1 MLQVFEGTS
10 CKFLFKDKYLISID
24 DAVQAFHNKLKLPQD
39 LATKLSYYLVD
50 SQSKNRTANKIFT
63 LNRRD
68 FQDCI
73 EDVVG
78 NYRKYDNNETSKL
91 IESFFIPE
99 NDPFRSRFL
108 NEMSDLVHVGN
119 ITKNEFEKTMGSIP
133 IDVNMKSLLISLLRE
148 SDSLFNISGES
159 IKAFINTIKKEEK
172 NKDNS
177 KSISASSSSIEPS
190 ISSNEPMSEYD
201 QHVLMNKKATDSTR
215 ATPGD
220 MNLNKNFFVKLADFM
235 FNNDLTLYQMIHS
248 KIYDKMFNGKE
259 YELICGK
266 TFFKLISE
274 RGFEVNDSEKKAIW
288 NLCRNSYLI
297 DVIEVQKISKI
308 LNELDI
314 KEDVP
319 IPSKNFNY
327 SNLTAPDIRVMNNI
341 IKYMEE
347 KDIDDIEDL
356 IGEDK
361 ISVIEVVGNSK
372 REDIKIIDA
381 DDFVQ

>member
-1 MLQVFEGTS
+1 MLQVFEGNS

-50 SQSKNRTANKIFT
+50 SQGKGRTANKIFT

-78 NYRKYDNNETSKL
+78 SYRKYDNKETSKL

-99 NDPFRSRFL
+99 NDPYRSRFL

-119 ITKNEFEKTMGSIP
+119 ITKNEFGKTMGSIP

-172 NKDNS
+172 NIDTIKKEEKHIDS
-177 KSISASSSSIEPS
+177 ESSSKTSS
-190 ISSNEPMSEYD
+190 KTSSSNEIISEYD
-201 QHVLMNKKATDSTR
+201 QHVLMNKKATDSTK

-220 MNLNKNFFVKLADFM
+220 LNLNTNFFVKLADFM
-235 FNNDLTLYQMIHS
+235 FNNNLTLYQIIHTR
-248 KIYDKMFNGKE
+248 IYDKMFNGKE

-266 TFFKLISE
+266 TFFKLLDE

-288 NLCRNSYLI
+288 NL
-297 DVIEVQKISKI
+297 
-308 LNELDI
+308 
-314 KEDVP
+314 
-319 IPSKNFNY
+319 
-327 SNLTAPDIRVMNNI
+327 
-341 IKYMEE
+341 
-347 KDIDDIEDL
+347 
-356 IGEDK
+356 
-361 ISVIEVVGNSK
+361 
-372 REDIKIIDA
+372 
-381 DDFVQ
+381 